1 MDILEIYQ
9 YQAEEIVYK
18 IGSHSVVAHKIF
30 SSINPLY
37 NSVNPSAAAAAML
50 DCGKG
55 VDSRLFKQLRW
66 LGTFIARSATHIF
79 GYEIICNVEF
89 ANRSFSIES
98 DYADS

>member
-9 YQAEEIVYK
+9 YQAEEIVYERK
-18 IGSHSVVAHKIF
+18 SQHCRSQNF
-30 SSINPLY
+30 SSIYPLY
-37 NSVNPSAAAAAML
+37 NSVNPLAAAAAML
-50 DCGKG
+50 DCGKA
-55 VDSRLFKQLRW
+55 VDSHLFKQLRW

-89 ANRSFSIES
+89 AHRSFSIES